1 MPAHKVVTL
10 ALKAMESNRS
20 YLITGC
26 GNWLLGQLHRFV
38 TRRRLVLSLKNIA
51 PALGLSKN
59 GSVQRKGVALKSLIA
74 DR

>member
-1 MPAHKVVTL
+1 MNAEEASVGKRMPAHKVVTL

-38 TRRRLVLSLKNIA
+38 TRRRLVLIVEKILRPRSA
-51 PALGLSKN
+51 
-59 GSVQRKGVALKSLIA
+59 
-74 DR
+74 